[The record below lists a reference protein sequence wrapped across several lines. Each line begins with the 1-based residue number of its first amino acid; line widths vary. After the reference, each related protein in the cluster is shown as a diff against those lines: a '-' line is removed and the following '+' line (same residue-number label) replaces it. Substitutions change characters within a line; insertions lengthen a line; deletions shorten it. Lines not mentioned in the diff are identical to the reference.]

1 MSKFDWKENFIFYV
15 ENCAAQAGNNFSG
28 AQTLGLQE
36 LILGIA
42 ELTVMTQFSLWFLTN
57 L

>member
-28 AQTLGLQE
+28 AQTLGLRE

-42 ELTVMTQFSLWFLTN
+42 VMTQFSLWFLTK